1 MKLQTEVGEYEMEE
15 VVRGFVLWRK
25 LMERTNN
32 KRWEKNQ
39 TEEGKIENRARSKAY
54 YERNRDKVLEK
65 RRKEREAGKKTESA
79 GGPVVG

>member
-1 MKLQTEVGEYEMEE
+1 MKVQTDVGEYEMEE

-39 TEEGKIENRARSKAY
+39 TEEGKAENRARSKAY
-54 YERNRDKVLEK
+54 YERNREKVLAK
-65 RRKEREAGKKTESA
+65 RKEERESREKN
-79 GGPVVG
+79 